1 MSLLAPTLEAFFTER
16 LATQRQASG
25 RTVAA
30 YRDTFRLLVGFAYR
44 RTSITPSRLDFAD
57 LDASTIAAFLEHL
70 EGERRN
76 SVRTRNARLA
86 AIHSLFRFAALRH
99 PEHAGSIE
107 RVLSIPQKRFERALV
122 SFLTREEVEAL
133 LASPDRSTWIGRR
146 DHALLVVAVQTGLR
160 VTEVTHLS
168 CGDVHLGAGAHV
180 RCHGKGRKE
189 RCTPLT
195 IGGVATLRV
204 WLSERKGEPADPLF
218 PNRHGRPLSS
228 DAVQSLV
235 TKYATTAAARR
246 SARRSSLR
254 TCSGT
259 PAPCSYGRPAW
270 TSR

>member
-1 MSLLAPTLEAFFTER
+1 MSLLAPTLQAFFTDR
-16 LATQRQASG
+16 LLTQRQASP

-30 YRDTFRLLVGFAYR
+30 YRDTMRLLLGFAQQ
-44 RTSITPSRLDFAD
+44 RTGTPPCRLDIAD
-57 LDASTIAAFLEHL
+57 LDAELVAAFLTHL
-70 EGERRN
+70 EHHRGN
-76 SVRTRNARLA
+76 GVRTRNARLA
-86 AIHSLFRFAALRH
+86 AIHSLFRFAALHH
-99 PEHAGSIE
+99 PEHADQIA
-107 RVLSIPQKRFERALV
+107 RVLAIPAKRYDRALV
-122 SFLTREEVEAL
+122 CFLTPAEVDAL
-133 LASPDRSTWIGRR
+133 LAAPDRSTRLGRR
-146 DHALLVVAVQTGLR
+146 DHALLVLAIQTGLR

-259 PAPCSYGRPAW
+259 PAP
-270 TSR
+270 